1 MLAKAFETVQETM
14 KDLFALLASM
24 VSWIPGMQ
32 DVLFEF
38 FTGSDSGWTPP
49 AKALFLLLPLL
60 LWLSGVWCTQL
71 VLYTLPFRSGGLRVA
86 PTLCRAGWDG
96 ARMGWMYRG
105 RLVGLAGVPVGR
117 RFR

>member
-1 MLAKAFETVQETM
+1 MLAKTFETVQETM
-14 KDLFALLASM
+14 KDLFDLLASM

-38 FTGSDSGWTPP
+38 FTESDSGWTAA

-71 VLYTLPFRSGGLRVA
+71 LLYTLPFRSGRLSVSSTMLLDWG
-86 PTLCRAGWDG
+86 DG
-96 ARMGWMYRG
+96 ARLVWRYWVG
-105 RLVGLAGVPVGR
+105 LVGIGVDTGGWV
-117 RFR
+117 